1 MIFAKIIKGAKPGAE
16 PKRRGPDADV
26 LSIVSVGNWEA
37 ADAGSVQCHDR
48 SSVAKIRPGSRKSV
62 RPFKG
67 IICGDISE
75 FESYMPSQA
84 VRSPRVKK

>member
-48 SSVAKIRPGSRKSV
+48 SLGGQNSAWIPQ
-62 RPFKG
+62 
-67 IICGDISE
+67 ICATFQGDNLRRH
-75 FESYMPSQA
+75 F
-84 VRSPRVKK
+84 